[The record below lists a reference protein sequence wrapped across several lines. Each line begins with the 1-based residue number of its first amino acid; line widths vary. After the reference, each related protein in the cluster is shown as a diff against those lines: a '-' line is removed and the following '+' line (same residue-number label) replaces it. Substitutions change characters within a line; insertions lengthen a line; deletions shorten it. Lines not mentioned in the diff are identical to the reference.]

1 MTDHTH
7 PCCDAEIA
15 KLRAEAERLEMIAW
29 MEQIADLQASLKKV
43 CSERDQLRAEVERL
57 RQRVSPVTEPCQC
70 PEFCTYH
77 ARSNFEST
85 KLQVESLRN
94 ALVARRAMESYHSRE
109 DHKCHEC
116 ALLADMQHSEKQEGV
131 CPACGGR
138 GFLQPFDGIVRTT
151 CALCN
156 GKAKV

>member
-1 MTDHTH
+1 MTDHSH

-15 KLRAEAERLEMIAW
+15 KLRAGIQEMDRCYESIIRRQRDEALLDNA
-29 MEQIADLQASLKKV
+29 
-43 CSERDQLRAEVERL
+43 QLRAEVERL